1 VVAAL
6 VVVVKSRRLVMRRF
20 SVFLLLVVV
29 SLLGSVAMQ
38 VQPVVV
44 AQEATPSSDMQEPEG
59 VTFEPLGIASGVAL
73 PSPADLITVRLT
85 IDPGAVLPSEASDPT
100 GGMLIVESGIV
111 TIRINAPWSIARSG
125 SLNAAIATAEATG
138 TFTPSDDEI
147 PSDESA
153 IMEPGDVAYLPG
165 SVSGEIRNYGAE
177 PAVALVV
184 LVGPT
189 EAMTGATPVP

>member
-1 VVAAL
+1 
-6 VVVVKSRRLVMRRF
+6 MRRF

-29 SLLGSVAMQ
+29 MLLGSVAVQ

-44 AQEATPSSDMQEPEG
+44 AQEATPAADIEPEG
-59 VTFEPLGIASGVAL
+59 VTFEALGIASGVAL
-73 PSPADLITVRLT
+73 PSPADLIAVRLT

-111 TIRINAPWSIARSG
+111 TIRINAPWAIARSG

-138 TFTPSDDEI
+138 TFTPSDDQI
-147 PSDESA
+147 ASDESA